1 MTETAKIRNFS
12 IIAHIDHGKSTLA
25 DRLVEFTGTVTKR
38 EMQEQLLD
46 SMDIERERGITVKLA
61 PVRMK
66 YKTREGTEM
75 ILNLIDT
82 PGHVDFSYEVSRSLA
97 ACEGALLLVDAT
109 QGVQAQTLSH
119 LNQALLNNLTIIPV
133 VNKVDLP
140 AAEPEKVAEELCDTF
155 GFRMDEVVYIS
166 GKTGL
171 GIDRLLEVI
180 VERIPA
186 PRVSEVD
193 YARALIF
200 DSFYDSYKGVVCSVK
215 IMDGVF
221 RKEDFV
227 RFFATESGLQLLE
240 VGHYIPK
247 LKEAESLSV
256 GEVGYIATGLKDVG
270 LCKVGD
276 TIVGSEDYFLKA
288 ADWKSKVAVLP
299 GYKEMKPMV
308 YAGLYP
314 LASDQFLELKDALNK
329 LKLND
334 SSLIFHE
341 ESSLALGHGF
351 RCGFLG
357 LLHAEI
363 VHERLTREYG
373 VDLIVTTP
381 SVGYLYE
388 GEVVTNPMQVPVKA
402 VVAEPWARVI
412 LIAPEN
418 YSSALIAFCL
428 TRRGIML
435 DSHPMGSQVQ
445 LVFELPLA
453 ELVVNFY
460 DQLKSMTSG
469 YASMD
474 YELIDFREVEVV
486 RLDILVAGE
495 PVDALSHIV
504 IKDKSRSL
512 GLAMV
517 KKLSEVLPR
526 QNFAIALQ
534 AAIGGTI
541 IAREDIRPFR
551 KDVTAKLY
559 GGDITRK
566 RKLLEKQKEGKKKM
580 KEIGRVNIPQEA
592 FVELLKVG

>member
-1 MTETAKIRNFS
+1 
-12 IIAHIDHGKSTLA
+12 
-25 DRLVEFTGTVTKR
+25 
-38 EMQEQLLD
+38 
-46 SMDIERERGITVKLA
+46 
-61 PVRMK
+61 
-66 YKTREGTEM
+66 
-75 ILNLIDT
+75 
-82 PGHVDFSYEVSRSLA
+82 
-97 ACEGALLLVDAT
+97 
-109 QGVQAQTLSH
+109 
-119 LNQALLNNLTIIPV
+119 
-133 VNKVDLP
+133 
-140 AAEPEKVAEELCDTF
+140 
-155 GFRMDEVVYIS
+155 
-166 GKTGL
+166 
-171 GIDRLLEVI
+171 
-180 VERIPA
+180 
-186 PRVSEVD
+186 
-193 YARALIF
+193 
-200 DSFYDSYKGVVCSVK
+200 
-215 IMDGVF
+215 
-221 RKEDFV
+221 
-227 RFFATESGLQLLE
+227 
-240 VGHYIPK
+240 
-247 LKEAESLSV
+247 
-256 GEVGYIATGLKDVG
+256 
-270 LCKVGD
+270 
-276 TIVGSEDYFLKA
+276 
-288 ADWKSKVAVLP
+288 
-299 GYKEMKPMV
+299 
-308 YAGLYP
+308 
-314 LASDQFLELKDALNK
+314 
-329 LKLND
+329 
-334 SSLIFHE
+334 
-341 ESSLALGHGF
+341 
-351 RCGFLG
+351 
-357 LLHAEI
+357 
-363 VHERLTREYG
+363 LTREYG

-445 LVFELPLA
+445 LAFELPLA

-504 IKDKSRSL
+504 IEDKSRSL

>member
-1 MTETAKIRNFS
+1 MASDTSRIRNFS

-25 DRLVEFTGTVTKR
+25 DRMMEITGTVQKR
-38 EMQEQLLD
+38 DMQEQLLD

-61 PVRMK
+61 PVRMH
-66 YKTREGTEM
+66 YKEH
-75 ILNLIDT
+75 IVNLIDT

-97 ACEGALLLVDAT
+97 ACEGAILVVDAT

-119 LNQALLNNLTIIPV
+119 LNQALLNNLVIIPA
-133 VNKVDLP
+133 VNKIDLP
-140 AAEPEKVAEELCDTF
+140 AAEPERVAQDLCDTF
-155 GFRMDEVVYIS
+155 GFRMDEIVYIS
-166 GKTGL
+166 GKSGQ
-171 GIDRLLEVI
+171 GVPELLDAIIARV
-180 VERIPA
+180 PA
-186 PRVSEVD
+186 PKVSQVS
-193 YARALIF
+193 YGRALIF

-215 IMDGVF
+215 VVDG
-221 RKEDFV
+221 DFSPHEAI
-227 RFFATESGLQLLE
+227 RFFATQAKIEALE
-240 VGHYIPK
+240 IGHFSPK
-247 LKEAESLSV
+247 MKVAEHLKT

-270 LCKVGD
+270 LCRVGD
-276 TIVGSEDYFLKA
+276 TIVPQSAIESA
-288 ADWKSKVAVLP
+288 SLP
-299 GYKEMKPMV
+299 GYQEMKPMV

-314 LASDQFLELKDALNK
+314 VSSDQFLDLKDALNK

-334 SSLIFHE
+334 SSLVFHE

-363 VHERLTREYG
+363 VHERLTREYS

-381 SVGYLYE
+381 SVGFIYN
-388 GEVVTNPMQVPVKA
+388 GETVTNPTQVPPKAEVK
-402 VVAEPWARVI
+402 EPWAKVT
-412 LIAPEN
+412 LIAPES
-418 YSSALIAFCL
+418 YSSSLISFCL
-428 TRRGIML
+428 ARRGIMK
-435 DSHPMGSQVQ
+435 DSQPISTQVQ
-445 LVFELPLA
+445 LQFEIPLS

-460 DQLKSMTSG
+460 DELKSMTSG

-474 YELIDFREVEVV
+474 YELLDYRDVEVV

-504 IKDKSRSL
+504 IEEKARQF
-512 GLAMV
+512 GIAMV
-517 KKLSEVLPR
+517 TKLRDVLPR

-541 IAREDIRPFR
+541 VAREDIKPFR

-580 KEIGRVNIPQEA
+580 KDIGRVSIPQEA
-592 FVELLKVG
+592 FIELLKVG